1 MVTLSYLGYF
11 LQNSCFGTF
20 LEHSGHINKCD
31 SPNVTDLQN
40 HIGNTMHL
48 EVSPAKK
55 SLVGEVGQTLNM
67 NVAKLQDSELPR
79 EKSKLCIGISVVVHV
94 DRGISMEL

>member
-1 MVTLSYLGYF
+1 M
-11 LQNSCFGTF
+11 
-20 LEHSGHINKCD
+20 
-31 SPNVTDLQN
+31 TDLQN
-40 HIGNTMHL
+40 HIGNTKDL

-79 EKSKLCIGISVVVHV
+79 KKNKLCIGISVVVHV
-94 DRGISMEL
+94 HRGFNMEL

>member
-1 MVTLSYLGYF
+1 MMTLSYLSYF
-11 LQNSCFGTF
+11 QQSSCFGTF

-31 SPNVTDLQN
+31 SPSVTDLQN
-40 HIGNTMHL
+40 HIGNTKDL

-55 SLVGEVGQTLNM
+55 SLIEVGQTLNM

-79 EKSKLCIGISVVVHV
+79 KKTSSV
-94 DRGISMEL
+94 